1 MELAH
6 ILQGRGYDVDPGRAQ
21 SYGEVPDVSGL
32 PGIHM
37 EVKRVERLN
46 VSEAMKQAVRDA
58 ERFNDG
64 APAVFHRRSREPWLV
79 TMKLED

>member
-6 ILQGRGYDVDPGRAQ
+6 ILQGRGYDIDPGRAQ

-46 VSEAMKQAVRDA
+46 VSEAMIRPPGTPNASPKRLRPEEKYGSAC
-58 ERFNDG
+58 G
-64 APAVFHRRSREPWLV
+64 
-79 TMKLED
+79 